1 MKRIIAMVA
10 VAATVA
16 SVLAFAGGA
25 AGRTRPRTT
34 IRLAAPVSRTF
45 SFIGSPGGVTSTI
58 FNIDGLLVN
67 ARCDSRGSP
76 IIFAFS
82 SASRA
87 DLFGRFFDGLGRF
100 HAVKNSSFTRSS
112 RGVALYSSSGDY
124 DASGAVEFETSDGK
138 VVSVNYAFDNATTL
152 SRTNVCTVYGS
163 FIAT

>member
-1 MKRIIAMVA
+1 MKRIIATVA
-10 VAATVA
+10 VAAASASILALAGVA
-16 SVLAFAGGA
+16 SGA
-25 AGRTRPRTT
+25 RRPT
-34 IRLAAPVSRTF
+34 IKLSAPVSRTF
-45 SFIGSPGGVTSTI
+45 SFIGSPNGPTSTI

-82 SASRA
+82 SAGRA
-87 DLFGRFFDGLGRF
+87 DLFGRFFDGLGRL
-100 HAVKNSSFTRSS
+100 HIVKNSSFTRSS
-112 RGVALYSSSGDY
+112 RGVPLYSSSGDY

-152 SRTNVCTVYGS
+152 ARTNVCTVYGS